1 MSRRG
6 WGKYNALTMYN
17 AAAPSPHF
25 AVRPDWLAL
34 HREEII
40 EPALPIV
47 DAHHHLWDRPGSCY
61 LLADFLQD
69 VSGGH
74 DIRATVAMECGAM
87 YRKDGAAEMQ
97 PVGETEF
104 FNGAAAMSASGGY
117 GECRVCAG
125 IVGHADLRLGSNVKP
140 VLEAHLRAGGAR
152 FRGVRHISAWHAD
165 PAARA
170 SLANPP
176 PQLLGDADFRKGFA
190 QLAPLGLCF
199 DGYMY
204 HTQLRELADLA
215 RAFPQTTIILNHVG
229 GAIGIGPYAGK
240 RDAVFA
246 EWHAGMRALGACAN
260 VFVKLGGMGMRLFG
274 FDFATRAQPPSSQD
288 LAQAWR
294 PYIEACIEA
303 FGAQHCMFESNFPVD
318 KGTCSYAVLWNAF
331 KRVTAQASATEKS
344 ALFSGTASK
353 VYRLSV

>member
-1 MSRRG
+1 MS
-6 WGKYNALTMYN
+6 
-17 AAAPSPHF
+17 
-25 AVRPDWLAL
+25 
-34 HREEII
+34 E
-40 EPALPIV
+40 LPIV
-47 DAHHHLWDRPGSCY
+47 DAHHHLWDRPGNRY
-61 LLADFLQD
+61 FLADFLQD
-69 VSGGH
+69 VDSGH
-74 DIRATVAMECGAM
+74 NIRATVAMECGAM
-87 YRKDGAAEMQ
+87 YRQDGAAALR

-104 FNGAAAMSASGGY
+104 FNGAAAMSASGAY

-125 IVGHADLRLGSNVKP
+125 IIGHADLRLGDSVKP
-140 VLEAHLRAGGAR
+140 VLEAHIRAGGGR
-152 FRGVRHISAWHAD
+152 FRGVRHISVWHPD

-204 HTQLRELADLA
+204 HTQLPELADLA
-215 RAFPQTTIILNHVG
+215 RAFPQTTIVVNHVG

-303 FGAQHCMFESNFPVD
+303 FGAQRCMFESNFPVD

-331 KRVTAQASATEKS
+331 KRVTAQASAAEKS